1 MGVELGAVKG
11 ASGLGAVKGVSGLG
25 AERGVRAPSCKGRRA
40 ALARRSPGHGVSPPL
55 ALPVLELGIIS
66 PYCTLPTWKD

>member
-1 MGVELGAVKG
+1 MELGAVKG
-11 ASGLGAVKGVSGLG
+11 ASGLGAEGGRRSPIVQG
-25 AERGVRAPSCKGRRA
+25 AARGVREAVA
-40 ALARRSPGHGVSPPL
+40 WARGFAPL